1 MKSINRKDRKV
12 LRKGR
17 KAILCELCAFFV
29 SFAVKKRKLIS
40 QCLIH
45 QSLELTLYL
54 SMMHRTLLH
63 K

>member
-1 MKSINRKDRKV
+1 MKSINRKDRKD

-29 SFAVKKRKLIS
+29 SFVVKKRKLIS

-45 QSLELTLYL
+45 QSLEFILYFT
-54 SMMHRTLLH
+54 MMHRALLH